1 MGQATIKQIV
11 NANVYIDGNSF
22 LGKTE
27 EIKMPDVV
35 VTMTE
40 HKALGLVGKVELPS
54 GLDKMECSIKWN
66 SLYPE
71 VLKMAGNPF
80 KAVQLQCRA
89 SMETYTGQGR
99 TAEVPV
105 IVFISGTFKNFPTG
119 NYKQHD
125 NVEAETK
132 MSVTYIRLNVDG
144 TDVVEVDVLANIYK
158 IDGVDLLETYR
169 SNIGG

>member
-1 MGQATIKQIV
+1 MGQTTIKQIT
-11 NANVYIDGNSF
+11 NANVYVDGNSF

-54 GLDKMECSIKWN
+54 GLDKMESTQKWN

-71 VLKMAGNPF
+71 VLKKAANPF
-80 KAVQLQCRA
+80 TAVQLQCRS
-89 SMETYTGQGR
+89 SMETYTGAGR
-99 TAEVPV
+99 TEQVPV
-105 IVFISGTFKNFPTG
+105 VVYITGTFKKFPMG

-125 NVEAETK
+125 NVEAETS
-132 MSVTYIRLNVDG
+132 MSVTYVRININGVD
-144 TDVVEVDVLANIYK
+144 VIEVDVLANIYK
-158 IDGVDLLETYR
+158 VDGVDLLETFKA
-169 SNIGG
+169 NIGG

>member
-1 MGQATIKQIV
+1 MGQTTIKQIT

-54 GLDKMECSIKWN
+54 GLDKMESTQKWN

-71 VLKMAGNPF
+71 VLKKAANPF
-80 KAVQLQCRA
+80 TAVQLQCRS
-89 SMETYTGQGR
+89 SMETYTGAGR
-99 TAEVPV
+99 TEQVPV
-105 IVFISGTFKNFPTG
+105 VAYITGTFKKFPMG

-125 NVEAETK
+125 NVEAETS
-132 MSVTYIRLNVDG
+132 MSVTYVRLSINGVD
-144 TDVVEVDVLANIYK
+144 VIEVDVLANIYK
-158 IDGVDLLETYR
+158 VDGVDLLEAYKT
-169 SNIGG
+169 NIGG